1 MIHGANRFRYMIGAS
16 LLGLATPVLAEEAGV
31 AAGDQGTS
39 VSPSVPAARAQRLNP
54 TGKAIVLTVPAK
66 DGAAYLGDM
75 PLTIGADDS
84 LAFPTERALQL
95 LDPLLAPDV
104 MSGLRST
111 LAGKSTIG
119 PADLAAAGIAV
130 EYDPRTLELRFMIP
144 VEKRAA
150 RRLSVSALDRA
161 SLGTFVPQAQYSAYL
176 NIRGSVDLYEE
187 GPDTGFQA
195 PIFLLNGAV
204 NLKGAVIETDAIY
217 VPGSSGVDFQRLGT
231 RYVYDDTKRVVRFTL
246 GDLEA
251 QGRGFQA
258 APDIAGISFFRSYS
272 VLNPQQ
278 IIRPRGDRTF
288 RLDRPSTVEVIINGQ
303 QVRRLQLAPGNYN
316 LRDFPFA
323 QGGNDIRLNVLDD
336 TGRTEVLRFNIFLDQ
351 TQLAKGLD
359 EFGLY
364 AGVKA
369 PLGPHGPVYSDD
381 WIVSGF
387 YRRGLS
393 DNVTLGANFQ
403 ADGDVQMA
411 GIEAMFGTPI
421 GSFGTNFA
429 YSHTDG
435 YGDGFALQATF
446 QRILQ
451 HDDGQADTFNLFVE
465 HRSRRFAPVTFLL
478 ADNQYEYEVGGG
490 YTHAF
495 NSNFYMGV
503 NARFAKGRSTLGLPP
518 LPLPQ
523 IPGLIRQPDVHNY
536 SLIGGWRIS
545 PRATLSA
552 EARYTEDTRGEEVSG
567 FMTLT
572 VRFGRN
578 SSVRSEYD
586 TRDNRARLSYQTNH
600 GNGVGS
606 YNVTADIE
614 RSDFG
619 SNVGLNAN
627 YFTNRAELGVSHFGS
642 FAGDFGDSN
651 SQRTSFRMGTSIAI
665 AGGEVS
671 IGRPIYDS
679 FAIVK
684 PHASLKKAN
693 IVVEPTPYGYTANS
707 GTMGQATMPS
717 LSSYSERVVTV
728 DAEGAPAGVD
738 IGQGSFKV
746 FPGYRSGY
754 VLEVGSDYHVT
765 AMGTMLDIDGQPI
778 ALVSGKATEL
788 AHPDRNAVTLF
799 TNRQGRFGATGLA
812 PGQWRI
818 EMLDVKKS
826 VYLITIPEDADG
838 VVRLGEI
845 SPVKE

>member
-1 MIHGANRFRYMIGAS
+1 MTYGANRFRYLIGAS
-16 LLGLATPVLAEEAGV
+16 LMVLASPALAEEAGSAG
-31 AAGDQGTS
+31 AAGQAAS
-39 VSPSVPAARAQRLNP
+39 VSPSAPAARAQRLNP

-84 LAFPTERALQL
+84 LSFPTERALQL

-104 MSGLRST
+104 MSGLRAT

-119 PADLAAAGIAV
+119 PADLAAAGITV
-130 EYDPRTLELRFMIP
+130 DYDPRTLELRFVIP

-161 SLGTFVPQAQYSAYL
+161 SIGTYVPQAEYSAYL

-195 PIFLLNGAV
+195 PIFLLNSAV
-204 NLKGAVIETDAIY
+204 NLKGVVLETDAIY
-217 VPGSSGVDFQRLGT
+217 MPGSSGVDFQRLGS
-231 RYVYDDTKRVVRFTL
+231 RYVYDDTKNVVRFTL

-258 APDIAGISFFRSYS
+258 APDIAGISIFRSYS

-369 PLGPHGPVYSDD
+369 PLGAHGPVYSDE
-381 WIVSGF
+381 WIVTGF

-403 ADGDVQMA
+403 ADDNVQMA
-411 GIEAMFGTPI
+411 GVEAMFGTPI

-435 YGDGFALQATF
+435 FGDGFALQATF

-451 HDDGQADTFNLFVE
+451 HEDGQADTFNLFVE
-465 HRSRRFAPVTFLL
+465 HRSRRFAPVTFFL
-478 ADNQYEYEVGGG
+478 ADNQYQYEVGGG

-495 NSNFYMGV
+495 SSNFYMGA
-503 NARFAKGRSTLGLPP
+503 NARFAKGRG
-518 LPLPQ
+518 
-523 IPGLIRQPDVHNY
+523 INPDVHNY

-552 EARYTEDTRGEEVSG
+552 EARYTEDSRGDEFSG

-572 VRFGRN
+572 IRFGRN

-606 YNVTADIE
+606 YNVTADVE

-619 SNVGLNAN
+619 SNVGFNAN
-627 YFTNRAELGVSHFGS
+627 YFSNRAELGVSHFGS
-642 FAGDFGDSN
+642 FAGDFGDSS
-651 SQRTSFRMGTSIAI
+651 SQRTSFRLGTSIAL

-671 IGRPIYDS
+671 VGRPIYDS

-693 IVVEPTPYGYTANS
+693 VVVEPTPYGFTANTGS
-707 GTMGQATMPS
+707 MGEATMPS

-738 IGQGSFKV
+738 IGQGSYKL

-765 AMGTMLDIDGQPI
+765 AMGTMLDIDGAPI

-818 EMLDVKKS
+818 EMLDAKKS
-826 VYLITIPEDADG
+826 VYLITIPADAEG